1 MDGSVFW
8 VGGPEKV
15 IEGKEKGRRGHEV
28 LETVKERTTNCE
40 GKKENSKYKVE
51 F

>member
-1 MDGSVFW
+1 MGLSF
-8 VGGPEKV
+8 GLGEPEKV
-15 IEGKEKGRRGHEV
+15 IEGKEKGRRRCEV